1 MDIIKNEGIKMSNFL
16 YKLFIL
22 FFVVL
27 MTLIMTLIMIPITF
41 AIIIIEWMCGLF
53 VSSDDDK

>member
-1 MDIIKNEGIKMSNFL
+1 MDSIKNEGMKMSNFL

-22 FFVVL
+22 FFAVL
-27 MTLIMTLIMIPITF
+27 MTLIMIPITF

-53 VSSDDDK
+53 VSSYDDK

>member
-1 MDIIKNEGIKMSNFL
+1 MDSDSIKNEGIKMSNFL

-22 FFVVL
+22 FFAVL
-27 MTLIMTLIMIPITF
+27 MTLIMIPITF